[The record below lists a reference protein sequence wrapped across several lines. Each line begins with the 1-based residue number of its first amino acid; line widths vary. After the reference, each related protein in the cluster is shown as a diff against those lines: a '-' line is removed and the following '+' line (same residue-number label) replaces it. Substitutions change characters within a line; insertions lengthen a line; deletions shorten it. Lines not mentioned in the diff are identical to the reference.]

1 MAPEHV
7 REIEDRWPTVRAGV
21 ENSKY
26 RLEVAIQVHR
36 RNYLAAKL
44 QQIVARVPP
53 AMSERLR
60 ARLRFPR
67 LAR

>member
-1 MAPEHV
+1 MAPEYV
-7 REIEDRWPTVRAGV
+7 REMEDRWPTVRAGV
-21 ENSKY
+21 ENSKH

-53 AMSERLR
+53 AMRKACR
-60 ARLRFPR
+60 
-67 LAR
+67 